1 MTFKHDFQ
9 QDIGLAI
16 HGDTAAFIRL
26 IQAHKNYLYN
36 LARTYLNYD
45 EDCADAVQET
55 IFKSFRSISTLRE
68 PAYFKSW
75 LSRILINECIQ
86 LLRAQKRMRI
96 IEQSKWNCTTANVP
110 YEAIELKEAVAYL
123 EDHLQIVIQLYY
135 YEDVPIKRIA
145 KLLGV
150 PEGTIKSRLHRA
162 RELLAEVLESP
173 HDRRMMYDPILMQ
186 ERRRK
191 NPIPLLPVVVCE
203 RIDAALSCL
212 PSSGDRS
219 FEVAE
224 NRFCSSCEGDALMND
239 VLLGGEIKISYDY
252 SEKDYDYIADNLYDY
267 NTKASQGLLKKPE
280 HDVYLF
286 LKDKS
291 GQVIGGIFCETYNY
305 CLYIDMFWIA
315 DDYRG
320 KGYGK
325 AMIAKAESAGKEM
338 GCIFAHTSTFSYQS
352 PYFYQIMGY
361 EIFGILDDYPDG
373 IKQYFLKKKL
383 L

>member
-16 HGDTAAFIRL
+16 HGDTDAFIRL
-26 IQAHKNYLYN
+26 IQAHKNYLYH
-36 LARTYLNYD
+36 LARTYLNHE

-96 IEQSKWNCTTANVP
+96 IDQSKWNCTAAEVP

-123 EDHLQIVIQLYY
+123 EDHLKIVIQLYY

-186 ERRRK
+186 EGRR
-191 NPIPLLPVVVCE
+191 NDPIPLPPVVCE

-212 PSSGDRS
+212 PSSHRFKLCS
-219 FEVAE
+219 RLVEPE
-224 NRFCSSCEGDALMND
+224 NRFCSSCEGDAWMEEP
-239 VLLGGEIKISYDY
+239 LLDGEIKISYDY

-267 NTKASQGLLKKPE
+267 NAKASQGLLKNR
-280 HDVYLF
+280 
-286 LKDKS
+286 S
-291 GQVIGGIFCETYNY
+291 
-305 CLYIDMFWIA
+305 M
-315 DDYRG
+315 
-320 KGYGK
+320 
-325 AMIAKAESAGKEM
+325 
-338 GCIFAHTSTFSYQS
+338 TSI
-352 PYFYQIMGY
+352 YF
-361 EIFGILDDYPDG
+361 
-373 IKQYFLKKKL
+373 
-383 L
+383 